1 MRMKASVFLTIYY
14 IVTRSRIEYKAMT
27 TSDLTN
33 FEQKNQ
39 KEFSYISGNASSSSS
54 QNNLLIFK
62 IIESVLLAA
71 IVGAGTFGV
80 ISLDNPQAIIAAA
93 VGLTLAILLFFIN
106 REALEESKKAANHSE
121 LAKKA
126 ELYTNLLSKNTS
138 LEKTS
143 LTPARGKALQYSQ
156 DLIDDY
162 KKIRNLSRNLYY
174 ILQLVTVI
182 LSGVTPILV
191 LVDKLEAGQAWLK
204 WLPVICPAIASIVA
218 SIVTSFPFQKN
229 WLAANTAVELLEAEQ
244 EKFVLGITPPYRCY
258 DLSDENEQQQKSSQ
272 AIEYFVVQV
281 NNIHLQQLQQT
292 EEKKQ
297 ERTESPSSNESKQ
310 EQSRSN

>member
-1 MRMKASVFLTIYY
+1 
-14 IVTRSRIEYKAMT
+14 MT
-27 TSDLTN
+27 TTDITN
-33 FEQKNQ
+33 FEQKSQ
-39 KEFSYISGNASSSSS
+39 KDFSDNAGNAFSSLGQKS
-54 QNNLLIFK
+54 LLPFK
-62 IIESVLLAA
+62 IIKALLLAA
-71 IVGAGTFGV
+71 VVGAGSFVV
-80 ISLDNPQAIIAAA
+80 IYFNDPQAVIAGV

-106 REALEESKKAANHSE
+106 KEALEESQKTAYQAQ

-126 ELYTNLLSKNTS
+126 DLYTNLLGTNGS

-143 LTPARGKALQYSQ
+143 LTPARSKALQYSQ

-162 KKIRNLSRNLYY
+162 KNIRNLSRNLYY
-174 ILQLVTVI
+174 FLQLLTVV
-182 LSGVTPILV
+182 LSGVTPVLV

-204 WLPVICPAIASIVA
+204 WLPVICPAVASIVA

-229 WLAANTAVELLEAEQ
+229 WVAANTAVELLEAEQ
-244 EKFVLGITPPYRCY
+244 EKFILGITPPYRSY
-258 DLSDENEQQQKSSQ
+258 DLADETQQQQKASQ

-297 ERTESPSSNESKQ
+297 EKTESAPASESKPA
-310 EQSRSN
+310 EQAAAT